1 MVGWMSYWSHR
12 SETGVRSRR
21 WSRRMAAFSWALGR
35 FRVFLG
41 MGEPPLEIVAYSS
54 DPFFPFRLKQ
64 NTGGDYFPLEI
75 YQAEASDCAGCP
87 LKARCVRGR
96 SGARTVRR
104 QEHEDLIEGLKERMN
119 TPEAKRKYRD
129 RCCTVERRFADWKT
143 HRGLQRF
150 SGRTPERADA

>member
-54 DPFFPFRLKQ
+54 GPFFPFRLKQ
-64 NTGGDYFPLEI
+64 NRQAAPVHAEI
-75 YQAEASDCAGCP
+75 GETAGANCQLLQAQVHRVCCS
-87 LKARCVRGR
+87 
-96 SGARTVRR
+96 ARTEPNMSIFLAGLIRHRPPRR
-104 QEHEDLIEGLKERMN
+104 
-119 TPEAKRKYRD
+119 T
-129 RCCTVERRFADWKT
+129 
-143 HRGLQRF
+143 
-150 SGRTPERADA
+150 

>member
-1 MVGWMSYWSHR
+1 MVGWMSYWSQR

-64 NTGGDYFPLEI
+64 NRITRRTAVEPWPCHAGLAGLHLTDFDWFPLFRH
-75 YQAEASDCAGCP
+75 AVVPSSFRN
-87 LKARCVRGR
+87 LV
-96 SGARTVRR
+96 VRR
-104 QEHEDLIEGLKERMN
+104 MTQ
-119 TPEAKRKYRD
+119 
-129 RCCTVERRFADWKT
+129 T
-143 HRGLQRF
+143 HCPRVSSLR
-150 SGRTPERADA
+150 E

>member
-54 DPFFPFRLKQ
+54 GPFFPFRLKQ
-64 NTGGDYFPLEI
+64 NNRRVD
-75 YQAEASDCAGCP
+75 
-87 LKARCVRGR
+87 
-96 SGARTVRR
+96 ART
-104 QEHEDLIEGLKERMN
+104 
-119 TPEAKRKYRD
+119 RD
-129 RCCTVERRFADWKT
+129 ALADPF
-143 HRGLQRF
+143 GVLDALPLANVIGNQ
-150 SGRTPERADA
+150 SGFP